1 MDWQY
6 TPYVFPLLV
15 VTAVSTGLA
24 FYAWKRRPAVGVVP
38 FVWLMLAV
46 AEWSLVYALRLVSAD
61 LPAKLFWAKVRYL
74 GILAVPTAWF
84 IFVLQITDREKW
96 LTPRN
101 LAILIIEPLTVLLLV
116 WTNDWHGW
124 YWSDVGLATSGSLL
138 VWNATYG
145 VVRWVHAGYT
155 YLLLACGTLLLFQ
168 VFIRSL
174 HPRRGQAGALLIGA
188 LAPLAADALSTWNL
202 IPFPLDLA
210 PFALIVTGL
219 TAAWSIFRFQLF
231 DIVPVARNAI
241 IDSMSEGVLVLD
253 LQDCV
258 VDVNP
263 AAQNIIGRLPSRI
276 LGQPVAELLADRLD
290 LSEYCRDL
298 DESRT
303 EISLGSGRALRNYDL
318 RISPLY
324 EQHGHLIGRLVI
336 FHDITERK
344 QAETNLMAQKR
355 LFESLVAM
363 ARAVTKQPSLEAT
376 MRNAL
381 NMSAT
386 LTKAESGSI
395 FLLGGGGVVTHS
407 ILARG
412 QATPVQ
418 RHNLVK
424 SVMEKGL
431 AGWVMRHRQPAL
443 VPDTS
448 QDDRWLELPN
458 PPYAVS
464 SAMAVPVVSGSAVLG
479 VLTLM
484 HSEPN
489 HFNTEHA
496 YLLQSAADQI
506 KLALRN
512 AQMYDEQ
519 RRLANHQTTL
529 YETLRT
535 VGEHLDQ
542 DTIARAAVEAVA
554 RMTNWPT
561 VSVILPD
568 ETESNLVVCAAAGSL
583 SSAEGQSLPVDQ
595 GIIGRAFRL
604 SQTQHVLDVSTD
616 PDYVSGHPDHRSK
629 LVVPLRCGGRV
640 LGVLDVA
647 SDVPAAFAQD
657 DVLLAKSL
665 AEAVALALDNAKL
678 YAETRQYAD
687 AIADERGRLQAL
699 IESSRDGTILVGM
712 DEQVLVI
719 NAPALA
725 LLQLPGQPG
734 DWVDRSVRDIL
745 DVLAGH
751 APYAVRA
758 LLNEMRRIHV
768 GDEPSTEGEFGV
780 PPRTIHWLNL
790 PVMAGDAPLGRLL
803 VLHDV
808 TQERVLERMRDDL
821 VHTTVHDLRNP
832 LTAISGSLSLLGK
845 DLQDAFS
852 SNQQQLW
859 EIAHTNTKRMLELV
873 NAILDIS
880 RLESQ
885 QIPLEYALISLV
897 DLVGGVLDAQLLL
910 VADKEL
916 HFENNVPSTLPP
928 VWADAGLIERVL
940 QNLVG
945 NAIKFTPAGGTVQV
959 TARVETRDRPRILV
973 SVSDTGSG
981 IPTEI
986 QARLF
991 QKFVTGGQ
999 AGRGSGLGLAFC
1011 RMVMEAHS
1019 ERIWVESTSE
1029 SGTTFTFT
1037 LSPPSALES

>member
-6 TPYVFPLLV
+6 TPYVLLLFI
-15 VTAVSTGLA
+15 AAAISIGLA
-24 FYAWKRRPAVGVVP
+24 FYAWRRRPAVGVVP

-61 LPAKLFWAKVRYL
+61 LPAKLLWSKVRYL
-74 GILAVPTAWF
+74 GILTVPTAWLV
-84 IFVLQITDREKW
+84 FVLQYTGREKW
-96 LTPRN
+96 LTRLN
-101 LAILIIEPLTVLLLV
+101 LVILSIEPLAVLLLV
-116 WTNDWHGW
+116 WTNDWHGL
-124 YWSDVGLATSGSLL
+124 YWSDVSLATSGSMLI
-138 VWNATYG
+138 WNASYG
-145 VVRWVHAGYT
+145 VAHWVHAAYT
-155 YLLLACGTLLLFQ
+155 YLLLLFSTLLLVQ

-174 HPRRGQAGALLIGA
+174 HPYREQACALLMGA
-188 LAPLAADALSTWNL
+188 LAPLAADVLSTCNL
-202 IPFPLDLA
+202 IEFPLDLT
-210 PFALIVTGL
+210 PFAFVVTGL
-219 TAAWSIFRFQLF
+219 MSAWGIFRFQLF

-276 LGQPVAELLADRLD
+276 LGYPITEVLADRID

-298 DESRT
+298 DETRT
-303 EISLGSGRALRNYDL
+303 EIGLGSGKAPRNYDL
-318 RISPLY
+318 RISPLR
-324 EQHGHLIGRLVI
+324 ERHGHLIGRLMI

-344 QAETNLMAQKR
+344 RAEASLIAQKR

-376 MRNAL
+376 LQNAL

-386 LTKAESGSI
+386 LTNAESGSI
-395 FLLGGGGVVTHS
+395 FLLGGEGVVTHS

-412 QATPVQ
+412 KVTPVQ

-424 SVMEKGL
+424 SVMERGL

-448 QDDRWLELPN
+448 RDDRWLELPDV
-458 PPYAVS
+458 PYVVK

-489 HFNTEHA
+489 HFDTEHA

-519 RRLANHQTTL
+519 RRLANRQTTL

-542 DTIARAAVEAVA
+542 DTIARSAVEVIA
-554 RMTNWPT
+554 RLTGWPT

-568 ETESNLVVCAAAGSL
+568 DTESNLVVHATAGAL
-583 SSAEGQSLPVDQ
+583 PSAEGQSLPVRQ

-604 SQTQHVLDVSTD
+604 SQTQHVPNVNTD
-616 PDYVSGHPDHRSK
+616 PDYVRGHPDHYSK
-629 LVVPLRCGGRV
+629 LVVPLKCGGRV

-647 SDVPAAFAQD
+647 SDVPSAFDED

-665 AEAVALALDNAKL
+665 AEAVSLALDNAHL

-699 IESSRDGTILVGM
+699 IESSRDGNILIGV

-719 NAPALA
+719 NAPALS
-725 LLQLPGQPG
+725 LLQLPGQPE
-734 DWVDRSVRDIL
+734 DWVNRSARDFL
-745 DVLAGH
+745 TVLEGY
-751 APYAVRA
+751 APYAVQV
-758 LLNEMRRIHV
+758 LVNEMRRIHV
-768 GDEPSTEGEFGV
+768 GDEPSAEGEFGV
-780 PPRTIHWLNL
+780 PPLTIHWLNL

-832 LTAISGSLSLLGK
+832 LTAISGALSLLGK
-845 DLQDAFS
+845 NLPDAFS
-852 SNQQQLW
+852 PNQQQLW
-859 EIAHTNTKRMLELV
+859 EIAHTNTVRMLELV

-885 QIPLEYALISLV
+885 QMPLEYALVSPA
-897 DLVGGVLDAQLLL
+897 DLVADVLNAQLLL
-910 VADKEL
+910 VADKGL
-916 HFENNVPSTLPP
+916 YLENSVPSTLPP
-928 VWADAGLIERVL
+928 VWADAVLIKRVL

-945 NAIKFTPAGGTVQV
+945 NAIKFTSAGGTVRV
-959 TARVETRDRPRILV
+959 TARPETSDRPRILV
-973 SVSDTGSG
+973 SVSDTGPG
-981 IPTEI
+981 IPAEI

-999 AGRGSGLGLAFC
+999 ERGSGLGLAFC
-1011 RMVMEAHS
+1011 RMVMEAHG

-1037 LSPPSALES
+1037 LSPP

>member
-1 MDWQY
+1 M
-6 TPYVFPLLV
+6 P
-15 VTAVSTGLA
+15 
-24 FYAWKRRPAVGVVP
+24 
-38 FVWLMLAV
+38 
-46 AEWSLVYALRLVSAD
+46 
-61 LPAKLFWAKVRYL
+61 RYW
-74 GILAVPTAWF
+74 P
-84 IFVLQITDREKW
+84 
-96 LTPRN
+96 
-101 LAILIIEPLTVLLLV
+101 
-116 WTNDWHGW
+116 
-124 YWSDVGLATSGSLL
+124 
-138 VWNATYG
+138 
-145 VVRWVHAGYT
+145 
-155 YLLLACGTLLLFQ
+155 
-168 VFIRSL
+168 
-174 HPRRGQAGALLIGA
+174 
-188 LAPLAADALSTWNL
+188 
-202 IPFPLDLA
+202 
-210 PFALIVTGL
+210 IV
-219 TAAWSIFRFQLF
+219 
-231 DIVPVARNAI
+231 
-241 IDSMSEGVLVLD
+241 
-253 LQDCV
+253 
-258 VDVNP
+258 
-263 AAQNIIGRLPSRI
+263 
-276 LGQPVAELLADRLD
+276 LD
-290 LSEYCRDL
+290 LSEHYRDT
-298 DESRT
+298 DKTST
-303 EISLGSGRALRNYDL
+303 EISLGSGRASRNYDL

-324 EQHGHLIGRLVI
+324 ERHGHLIGRLVI

-344 QAETNLMAQKR
+344 RAETNMMAQKR

-386 LTKAESGSI
+386 LTNAENGSI
-395 FLLGGGGVVTHS
+395 FLLGGGSVVTHS

-418 RHNLVK
+418 RHDLVK

-443 VPDTS
+443 VPDTLH
-448 QDDRWLELPN
+448 DDRWLELPN

-542 DTIARAAVEAVA
+542 DTIARAAVEAIA
-554 RMTNWPT
+554 RLTGWPT

-568 ETESNLVVCAAAGSL
+568 ETESNLVVHATAGTL
-583 SSAEGQSLPVDQ
+583 SSVEGQSLPVDQ

-604 SQTQHVLDVSTD
+604 SQTQHVPNVNSD
-616 PDYVSGHPDHRSK
+616 PDYVRGHPDHHSK

-647 SDVPAAFAQD
+647 SDVPAAFDQD

-687 AIADERGRLQAL
+687 TIADERGRLQAL
-699 IESSRDGTILVGM
+699 IESSRDGNILVGI

-725 LLQLPGQPG
+725 LLHLPGQPG
-734 DWVDRSVRDIL
+734 DWVNRSARDIMAAL
-745 DVLAGH
+745 EGH
-751 APYAVRA
+751 APYAVRV
-758 LLNEMRRIHV
+758 LLKEMRRIHV
-768 GDEPSTEGEFGV
+768 GDEPSAEGEFRV

-790 PVMAGDAPLGRLL
+790 PVMASDAPLGRLF

-832 LTAISGSLSLLGK
+832 LTAISGALSLLGK
-845 DLQDAFS
+845 NLPDDFS
-852 SNQQQLW
+852 PNQQQLW
-859 EIAHTNTKRMLELV
+859 DIAHTNTKRMLGLV

-885 QIPLEYALISLV
+885 QMPLEYALVSPA
-897 DLVGGVLDAQLLL
+897 DLGADVLNAQLLI
-910 VADKEL
+910 ADKEL
-916 HFENNVPSTLPP
+916 SLENNVPSTLPP

-959 TARVETRDRPRILV
+959 TARVETLDRPRILV
-973 SVSDTGSG
+973 SVSDTGPG

-999 AGRGSGLGLAFC
+999 EERGSGLGLAFC
-1011 RMVMEAHS
+1011 RMVMEAHG

-1037 LSPPSALES
+1037 LSLPSALES